1 KIETELEKVYV
12 YAHLKQDQDTGN
24 DKYTGYEARAHQLA
38 IKLSSSWSFLV
49 PEILQI
55 DEETIQ
61 KFIDENK
68 DLERYAFDLKL
79 INEERP
85 HVLSAD
91 KEKLL
96 TEAQDA
102 LSTPDNVY
110 GMFSNADLEF
120 EDAIDKDGQRNALT
134 QGTLIKCLE
143 SDDRVLRKSAY
154 KK

>member
-1 KIETELEKVYV
+1 
-12 YAHLKQDQDTGN
+12 
-24 DKYTGYEARAHQLA
+24 AHQLA

-102 LSTPDNVY
+102 LSTPSNVY

-120 EDAIDKDGQRNALT
+120 EDAVDKD
-134 QGTLIKCLE
+134 
-143 SDDRVLRKSAY
+143 
-154 KK
+154 